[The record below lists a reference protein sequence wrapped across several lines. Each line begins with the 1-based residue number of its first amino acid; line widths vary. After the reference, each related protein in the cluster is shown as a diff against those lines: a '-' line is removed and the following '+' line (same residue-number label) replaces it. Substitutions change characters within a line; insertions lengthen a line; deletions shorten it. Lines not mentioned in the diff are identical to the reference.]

1 MTRLAA
7 ALCLGATLFA
17 QQPFRSGV
25 EGVRV
30 DVLVTDGHAPV
41 AGLSVRDFELRDT
54 GVSQEI
60 QSVSRD
66 EVPLSV
72 VIAFDVS
79 RSVEGAPLDHLR
91 AAVGAAIRT
100 LTDADRVA
108 LLVFNNV
115 LALKTGSFT
124 VPDKAVGAIADIGAT
139 GPTSVYDAAFASLLM
154 RDPLGGRPVVLLL
167 SDGDDTASWLDA
179 PAVLRTARRTD
190 AVVYSIG
197 LKNPLD
203 TMAYR
208 VDIAAHIAL
217 DDDDTGGEV
226 PFLDR
231 LASATGGRVLYADR
245 VEDVDVR
252 LVEALRELK
261 SRYLLT
267 YTPRGVDGHGWHP
280 IDVRVKRRGVKV
292 TARRGYER

>member
-1 MTRLAA
+1 VTRLAA
-7 ALCLGATLFA
+7 ALCLGATLLA

-30 DVLVTDGHAPV
+30 DVLVTDGNVPV
-41 AGLSVRDFELRDT
+41 AGLTARDFELRDS
-54 GVSQEI
+54 GVNQEI
-60 QSVSRD
+60 QSSSRD
-66 EVPLSV
+66 DVPLSI
-72 VIAFDVS
+72 VIALDVS
-79 RSVEGAPLDHLR
+79 RSVEGAPLEHLR
-91 AAVGAAIRT
+91 DAVGAAIGT
-100 LTDADRVA
+100 LTGADRVA
-108 LLVFNNV
+108 LLAFNNL
-115 LALKTGSFT
+115 LALRTGSFT
-124 VPDKAVGAIADIGAT
+124 APDKAIDLIADIGAT
-139 GPTSVYDAAFASLLM
+139 GPTSVYDAAFTSLLM

-197 LKNPLD
+197 LKSPLD

-208 VDIAAHIAL
+208 VDIAAHVAIDEDNA
-217 DDDDTGGEV
+217 GG
-226 PFLDR
+226 D
-231 LASATGGRVLYADR
+231 ARVLDADR
-245 VEDVDVR
+245 VQDVDVR

-267 YTPRGVDGHGWHP
+267 YTPRGVEGHGWHP
-280 IDVRVKRRGVKV
+280 LDVRVKRRGVKV